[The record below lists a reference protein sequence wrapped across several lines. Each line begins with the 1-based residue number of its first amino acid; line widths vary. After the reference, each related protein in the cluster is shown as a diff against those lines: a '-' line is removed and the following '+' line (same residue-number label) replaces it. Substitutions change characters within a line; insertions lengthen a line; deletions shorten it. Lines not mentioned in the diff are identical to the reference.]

1 MFKKRKKS
9 CFSRILS
16 LFFAGAGFLAALTVS
31 SGLKQLR
38 KKRRKKLKLLFWNLI
53 VLSIAVPLTS
63 LIAHCVRE
71 SLEKLREANRQ
82 RDQRRGFSA
91 VFSKKEG
98 EKEASGASGSPEA
111 VPISGI
117 PKDEEATEFD
127 LG

>member
-63 LIAHCVRE
+63 VPL
-71 SLEKLREANRQ
+71 LRERSDMPIPS
-82 RDQRRGFSA
+82 RDHLL
-91 VFSKKEG
+91 
-98 EKEASGASGSPEA
+98 
-111 VPISGI
+111 I
-117 PKDEEATEFD
+117 KD
-127 LG
+127 